1 MCGIFGITKKTEFQE
16 MDVSGS
22 TILCH
27 RGPDNEGNWENE
39 HIKLE
44 HSRLA
49 IMDLTDAGNQPFE
62 QNAGKVLVFNGEIYN
77 FHELQEKWFDKNN
90 PWQTHSDTEVLYRG
104 LVEKGLDCLNEL
116 NGMFAFGYY
125 DKISNKIFIVRDR
138 YGIKPV
144 YYYHNGLDFIFASEQ
159 KAIAEFTGWNPNL
172 NNLSEYS
179 VFKYVSGNKT
189 TIENIYELEP
199 GHAAEFNVTSGEL
212 KIWRWYDFA
221 KERTEKDIDYEKLET
236 IVFDSINRHLISDAP
251 VGIQLSGGVDSS
263 ILAWYVNKIKG
274 EGIKSFSINFLESE
288 FDESVEAAKT
298 AKKFNFDHHSIPFSV
313 DDFVE
318 IWPKAIEFFD
328 EPINHP
334 HTIPLFKL
342 YQVAKDHVKV
352 LLSGEGA
359 DEVFL
364 GYEHHKNILNI
375 TNFDDLR
382 NFSKFL
388 DFDLV
393 KEYLNLDLI
402 KNTDDYWGNKTES
415 AKYWISKGITGISG
429 YEFHHHL
436 NTLLNRIDKMSMAH
450 SVEVR
455 TPFLDNELV
464 EFGLKQKI
472 DNLFR
477 LSKNDTIKRKIPL
490 MKIYEKLFDM
500 DASNKNK
507 IGFRVPFD
515 EWIQSKSQLR
525 KFCSEILCNTNQ
537 FEELNHKKIEELKL
551 KLEKNENLDNPE
563 IRIIWLL
570 TNYIIWRNKHHK
582 NLV

>member
-1 MCGIFGITKKTEFQE
+1 MCGIFGITKKTLINQS
-16 MDVSGS
+16 DVSGA

-39 HIKLE
+39 DVKLE

-49 IMDLTDAGNQPFE
+49 IIDLTDAGNQPFE
-62 QNAGKVLVFNGEIYN
+62 LSEGKILVFNGEIYN
-77 FHELQEKWFDKNN
+77 FQELRKKWFDENQ

-104 LVEKGLDCLNEL
+104 LVNKGLDCLNEL
-116 NGMFAFGYY
+116 NGMFAFGFY
-125 DKISNKIFIVRDR
+125 DTVSNKIFLVRDR

-144 YYYHNGLDFIFASEQ
+144 YYYHNELDFIFASEQ
-159 KAIAEFTGWNPNL
+159 KAIAKFTGWNPNL
-172 NNLSEYS
+172 KNLSEYS

-189 TIENIYELEP
+189 TIENIFELEP
-199 GHAAEFNVTSGEL
+199 GHAAEFDVASGEL
-212 KIWRWYDFA
+212 KIWRWYDFV
-221 KERTEKDIDYEKLET
+221 KERTEEEIDYEKLEK
-236 IVFDSINRHLISDAP
+236 IIFESIKRHLISDAP
-251 VGIQLSGGVDSS
+251 VGIQLSGGIDSS

-274 EGIKSFSINFLESE
+274 EGIKSFSINFLESK
-288 FDESVEAAKT
+288 FDESVEAAHT

-313 DDFVE
+313 TDFIE

-334 HTIPLFKL
+334 HTLPLFKL
-342 YQVAKDHVKV
+342 YQVAKEHVKV

-359 DEVFL
+359 DEAFL
-364 GYEHHKNILNI
+364 GYEHHKKILNV
-375 TNFDDLR
+375 TNFKDLR

-388 DFDLV
+388 DFDLI

-402 KNTDDYWGNKTES
+402 ENTGDCWGNKTES
-415 AKYWISKGITGISG
+415 AKYWISKGSTGISG

-464 EFGLKQKI
+464 EFGLKQNV
-472 DNLFR
+472 DSLFR
-477 LSKNDTIKRKIPL
+477 FSENDNTKRKIPL
-490 MKIYEKLFDM
+490 MEIYEKLFNI
-500 DASNKNK
+500 DASDKSK

-515 EWIQSKSQLR
+515 EWVQNKPELR
-525 KFCSEILCNTNQ
+525 KFCSQILSKTKQ
-537 FEELNHKKIEELKL
+537 YDELNHNKIKELQKN
-551 KLEKNENLDNPE
+551 LEVNKTLDNYQ
-563 IRIIWLL
+563 IRIVWLL
-570 TNYIIWRNKHHK
+570 SNYLLWRQKTS
-582 NLV
+582 

>member
-1 MCGIFGITKKTEFQE
+1 MCGIFGITKKTLINQS
-16 MDVSGS
+16 DVSGA

-39 HIKLE
+39 DVKLE

-49 IMDLTDAGNQPFE
+49 IIDLTDAGNQPFE
-62 QNAGKVLVFNGEIYN
+62 LSEGKILVFNGEIYN
-77 FHELQEKWFDKNN
+77 FQELRKKWFDENQ

-104 LVEKGLDCLNEL
+104 LVNKGLDCLNEL
-116 NGMFAFGYY
+116 NGMFAFGFY
-125 DKISNKIFIVRDR
+125 DTVSNKIFLVRDR

-144 YYYHNGLDFIFASEQ
+144 YYYHNELDFIFASEQ
-159 KAIAEFTGWNPNL
+159 KAIAKFTGWNPNL
-172 NNLSEYS
+172 KNLSEYS

-189 TIENIYELEP
+189 TIENIFELEP
-199 GHAAEFNVTSGEL
+199 GHAAEFDVASGEL
-212 KIWRWYDFA
+212 KIWRWYDFV
-221 KERTEKDIDYEKLET
+221 KERTEEEIDYEKLEK
-236 IVFDSINRHLISDAP
+236 IIFESIKRHLISDAP
-251 VGIQLSGGVDSS
+251 VGIQLSGGIDSS

-274 EGIKSFSINFLESE
+274 EGIKSFSINFLESK
-288 FDESVEAAKT
+288 FDESVEAAHT

-313 DDFVE
+313 TDFIE

-334 HTIPLFKL
+334 HTLPLFKL
-342 YQVAKDHVKV
+342 YQVAKEHVKV

-359 DEVFL
+359 DEAFL
-364 GYEHHKNILNI
+364 GYEHHKKILNI
-375 TNFDDLR
+375 TNFKDLR

-388 DFDLV
+388 DFDLI

-402 KNTDDYWGNKTES
+402 ENTGDCWGNKTES
-415 AKYWISKGITGISG
+415 AKYWISKGSTGISG

-464 EFGLKQKI
+464 EFGLKQNV
-472 DNLFR
+472 DSLFR
-477 LSKNDTIKRKIPL
+477 FSENDNTKRKIPL
-490 MKIYEKLFDM
+490 MEIYKKLFNI
-500 DASNKNK
+500 DASDKTK

-515 EWIQSKSQLR
+515 EWVQNKPELR
-525 KFCSEILCNTNQ
+525 KFCSQILSKTKQ
-537 FEELNHKKIEELKL
+537 YDELNHNKIKELQKN
-551 KLEKNENLDNPE
+551 LEVNKTLDNYQ
-563 IRIIWLL
+563 IRIVWLL
-570 TNYIIWRNKHHK
+570 SNYLLWRQKTS
-582 NLV
+582 

>member
-1 MCGIFGITKKTEFQE
+1 MCGIFGITKKTLTNQS
-16 MDVSGS
+16 DVSGA

-39 HIKLE
+39 DVKLE

-49 IMDLTDAGNQPFE
+49 IIDLTDAGNQPFE
-62 QNAGKVLVFNGEIYN
+62 LSEGKILVFNGEIYN
-77 FHELQEKWFDKNN
+77 FQELRKKWFDENQ

-104 LVEKGLDCLNEL
+104 LVNKGLDCLNEL
-116 NGMFAFGYY
+116 NGMFAFGFY
-125 DKISNKIFIVRDR
+125 DTVSNKIFLVRDR

-144 YYYHNGLDFIFASEQ
+144 YYYHNELDFIFASEQ
-159 KAIAEFTGWNPNL
+159 KAIAKFTGWNPNL
-172 NNLSEYS
+172 KNLSEYS

-189 TIENIYELEP
+189 TIENIFELEP
-199 GHAAEFNVTSGEL
+199 GHAAEFDVASGEL
-212 KIWRWYDFA
+212 KIWRWYDFV
-221 KERTEKDIDYEKLET
+221 KERTEEEIDYEKLEK
-236 IVFDSINRHLISDAP
+236 IIFESIKRHLISDAP
-251 VGIQLSGGVDSS
+251 VGIQLSGGIDSS

-274 EGIKSFSINFLESE
+274 EGIKSFSINFLESK
-288 FDESVEAAKT
+288 FDESVEAAQT

-313 DDFVE
+313 TDFIE

-334 HTIPLFKL
+334 HTLPLFKL
-342 YQVAKDHVKV
+342 YQVAKEHVKV

-359 DEVFL
+359 DEAFL
-364 GYEHHKNILNI
+364 GYEHHKKILNI
-375 TNFDDLR
+375 TNFKDLR

-388 DFDLV
+388 DFDLI

-402 KNTDDYWGNKTES
+402 ENTGDCWGNKTKS
-415 AKYWISKGITGISG
+415 AKYWISKGSTGISG

-464 EFGLKQKI
+464 EFGLKQNV
-472 DNLFR
+472 DSLFR
-477 LSKNDTIKRKIPL
+477 FSENDNTKRKIPL
-490 MKIYEKLFDM
+490 MEIYEKLFNI
-500 DASNKNK
+500 DASDKSK

-515 EWIQSKSQLR
+515 EWVQNKPELR
-525 KFCSEILCNTNQ
+525 KFCSQILSKTKQ
-537 FEELNHKKIEELKL
+537 YDELNHNKIKELQKN
-551 KLEKNENLDNPE
+551 LEVNKTLDNYQ
-563 IRIIWLL
+563 IRIVWLL
-570 TNYIIWRNKHHK
+570 SNYLLWRQKTS
-582 NLV
+582 

>member
-1 MCGIFGITKKTEFQE
+1 MCGIFGITKKTLINQS
-16 MDVSGS
+16 DVSGA

-39 HIKLE
+39 DVKLE

-49 IMDLTDAGNQPFE
+49 IIDLTDAGNQPFE
-62 QNAGKVLVFNGEIYN
+62 LSEGKILVFNGEIYN
-77 FHELQEKWFDKNN
+77 FQELRKKWFDENQ

-104 LVEKGLDCLNEL
+104 LVNKGLDCLNEL
-116 NGMFAFGYY
+116 NGMFAFGFY
-125 DKISNKIFIVRDR
+125 DTVSNKIFLVRDR
-138 YGIKPV
+138 YGIKPM
-144 YYYHNGLDFIFASEQ
+144 YYYHNELDFIFASEQ
-159 KAIAEFTGWNPNL
+159 KAIAKFTGWNPNL
-172 NNLSEYS
+172 KNLSEYS

-189 TIENIYELEP
+189 TIENIFELEP
-199 GHAAEFNVTSGEL
+199 GHAAEFDVASGEL
-212 KIWRWYDFA
+212 KIWRWYDFV
-221 KERTEKDIDYEKLET
+221 KERTEEEIDYEKLEK
-236 IVFDSINRHLISDAP
+236 IIFESIKRHLISDAP
-251 VGIQLSGGVDSS
+251 VGIQLSGGIDSS

-274 EGIKSFSINFLESE
+274 EGIKSFSINFLESK
-288 FDESVEAAKT
+288 FDESVEAAHT

-313 DDFVE
+313 TDFIE

-334 HTIPLFKL
+334 HTLPLFKL
-342 YQVAKDHVKV
+342 YQVAKEHVKV

-364 GYEHHKNILNI
+364 GYEHHKKILNI
-375 TNFDDLR
+375 TNFKDLR

-388 DFDLV
+388 DFDLI

-402 KNTDDYWGNKTES
+402 ENTGDCWGNKTES
-415 AKYWISKGITGISG
+415 AKYWISKGSTGISG

-464 EFGLKQKI
+464 EFGLKQNV
-472 DNLFR
+472 DSLFR
-477 LSKNDTIKRKIPL
+477 FSENDNTKRKIPL
-490 MKIYEKLFDM
+490 MEIYKKLFNI
-500 DASNKNK
+500 DASDKSK

-515 EWIQSKSQLR
+515 EWVQNKPELR
-525 KFCSEILCNTNQ
+525 KFCSQILSKTKQ
-537 FEELNHKKIEELKL
+537 YDELNHNKIKELQKN
-551 KLEKNENLDNPE
+551 LEVNKTLDNYQ
-563 IRIIWLL
+563 IRIVWLL
-570 TNYIIWRNKHHK
+570 SNYLLWRQKTS
-582 NLV
+582 

>member
-1 MCGIFGITKKTEFQE
+1 MCGIFGITKKTFFNKSG
-16 MDVSGS
+16 VSGA

-49 IMDLTDAGNQPFE
+49 IIDLTEAGNQPFE
-62 QNAGKVLVFNGEIYN
+62 YNPGKVLVFNGEIYN
-77 FHELQEKWFDKNN
+77 FQELQKKWFDENN

-104 LVEKGLDCLNEL
+104 LVKKGLDCLDEL

-125 DKISNKIFIVRDR
+125 DTSSNKIFLVRDR

-144 YYYHNGLDFIFASEQ
+144 YYYHNDLDFIFASEQ
-159 KAIAEFTGWNPNL
+159 KAIAKFTGWNPNL
-172 NNLSEYS
+172 DNLTEYS

-189 TIENIYELEP
+189 SIENIYELEP
-199 GHAAEFNVTSGEL
+199 GHAAEFDVNSGEL
-212 KIWRWYDFA
+212 KIWRWHDFGE
-221 KERTEKDIDYEKLET
+221 ERTEKEIDYEKLQT
-236 IVFDSINRHLISDAP
+236 IISESIKRHLISDAP

-313 DDFVE
+313 KDFIE

-342 YQVAKDHVKV
+342 YQIAKEHVKV

-359 DEVFL
+359 DEAFL
-364 GYEHHKNILNI
+364 GYEHHKKILDI
-375 TNFDDLR
+375 TNFNDLR

-388 DFDLV
+388 DFDSI

-402 KNTDDYWGNKTES
+402 KNNDDYWGNKTEA

-436 NTLLNRIDKMSMAH
+436 NTLLNRIDKMSMAN

-464 EFGLKQKI
+464 GFGLKQNI
-472 DNLFR
+472 DSLFR
-477 LSKNDTIKRKIPL
+477 LSANNKTKRKIPL
-490 MKIYEKLFDM
+490 MKIYEKLFGI
-500 DASNKNK
+500 DASEKNK

-515 EWIQSKSQLR
+515 EWIQNKLELR
-525 KFCSEILCNTNQ
+525 KFCIEKLSKTNQ
-537 FEELNHKKIEELKL
+537 FEELNHKKIEELKQ
-551 KLEKNENLDNPE
+551 KLEKNDRLDNSE
-563 IRIIWLL
+563 VRIIWLL
-570 TNYIIWRNKHHK
+570 TNYLLWRQSNDE
-582 NLV
+582 NI

>member
-1 MCGIFGITKKTEFQE
+1 MCGIFGITKKTLINQS
-16 MDVSGS
+16 DVSGA

-39 HIKLE
+39 DVKLE

-49 IMDLTDAGNQPFE
+49 IIDLTDAGNQPFE
-62 QNAGKVLVFNGEIYN
+62 LSEGKILVFNGEIYN
-77 FHELQEKWFDKNN
+77 FQELRKKWFDENQ

-104 LVEKGLDCLNEL
+104 LVNKGLDCLNEL
-116 NGMFAFGYY
+116 NGMFAFGFY
-125 DKISNKIFIVRDR
+125 DTVSNKIFLVRDR

-144 YYYHNGLDFIFASEQ
+144 YYYHNELDFIFASEQ
-159 KAIAEFTGWNPNL
+159 KAIAKFTGWNPNL
-172 NNLSEYS
+172 KNLSEYS

-189 TIENIYELEP
+189 TIENIFELEP
-199 GHAAEFNVTSGEL
+199 GHAAEFDVASGEL
-212 KIWRWYDFA
+212 KIWRWYDFV
-221 KERTEKDIDYEKLET
+221 KERTEEEIDYEKLEK
-236 IVFDSINRHLISDAP
+236 IIFESIKRHLISDAP
-251 VGIQLSGGVDSS
+251 VGIQLSGGIDSS

-274 EGIKSFSINFLESE
+274 EGIKSFSINFLESK
-288 FDESVEAAKT
+288 FDESVEAAQT

-313 DDFVE
+313 TDFIE

-334 HTIPLFKL
+334 HTLPLFKL
-342 YQVAKDHVKV
+342 YQVAKEHVKV

-364 GYEHHKNILNI
+364 GYEHHKKILNI
-375 TNFDDLR
+375 TNFKDLR

-388 DFDLV
+388 DFDLI

-402 KNTDDYWGNKTES
+402 ENTGDCWGNKTES
-415 AKYWISKGITGISG
+415 AKYWISKGSTGISG

-464 EFGLKQKI
+464 EFGLKQNV
-472 DNLFR
+472 DSLFR
-477 LSKNDTIKRKIPL
+477 FSENDNTKRKIPL
-490 MKIYEKLFDM
+490 MKIYEKLFNI
-500 DASNKNK
+500 DASDKSK

-515 EWIQSKSQLR
+515 EWVQNKPELR
-525 KFCSEILCNTNQ
+525 KFCSQILSKTKQ
-537 FEELNHKKIEELKL
+537 YDELNHNKIKELQKN
-551 KLEKNENLDNPE
+551 LEVNKTLDNYQ
-563 IRIIWLL
+563 IRIVWLL
-570 TNYIIWRNKHHK
+570 SNYLLWRQKTS
-582 NLV
+582 

>member
-1 MCGIFGITKKTEFQE
+1 MCGIFGITKKTLINQS
-16 MDVSGS
+16 DVSGA

-39 HIKLE
+39 DVKLE

-49 IMDLTDAGNQPFE
+49 IIDLTDAGNQPFE
-62 QNAGKVLVFNGEIYN
+62 LSEGKILVFNGEIYN
-77 FHELQEKWFDKNN
+77 FQELRKKWFDENQ

-104 LVEKGLDCLNEL
+104 LVNKGLDCLNEL
-116 NGMFAFGYY
+116 NGMFAFGFY
-125 DKISNKIFIVRDR
+125 DTVSNKIFLVRDR

-144 YYYHNGLDFIFASEQ
+144 YYYHNELDFIFASEQ
-159 KAIAEFTGWNPNL
+159 KAIAKFTGWNPNL
-172 NNLSEYS
+172 KNLSEYS

-189 TIENIYELEP
+189 IIENIFELEP
-199 GHAAEFNVTSGEL
+199 GHAAEFDVASGEL
-212 KIWRWYDFA
+212 KIWRWYDFV
-221 KERTEKDIDYEKLET
+221 KERTEEEIDYEKLEK
-236 IVFDSINRHLISDAP
+236 IIFESIKRHLISDAP
-251 VGIQLSGGVDSS
+251 VGIQLSGGIDSS

-274 EGIKSFSINFLESE
+274 EGIKSFSINFLESK
-288 FDESVEAAKT
+288 FDESVEAAQT

-313 DDFVE
+313 TDFIE

-334 HTIPLFKL
+334 HTLPLFKL
-342 YQVAKDHVKV
+342 YQVAKEHVKV

-364 GYEHHKNILNI
+364 GYEHHKKILNI
-375 TNFDDLR
+375 TNFKDLR

-388 DFDLV
+388 DFDLI

-402 KNTDDYWGNKTES
+402 ENTGDCWGNKTES
-415 AKYWISKGITGISG
+415 AKYWISKGSTGISG

-464 EFGLKQKI
+464 EFGLKQNV
-472 DNLFR
+472 DSLFR
-477 LSKNDTIKRKIPL
+477 FSENDNTKRKIPL
-490 MKIYEKLFDM
+490 MKIYEKLFNI
-500 DASNKNK
+500 DASDKSK

-515 EWIQSKSQLR
+515 EWIQNKPELR
-525 KFCSEILCNTNQ
+525 KFCSQILSKTKQ
-537 FEELNHKKIEELKL
+537 YDELNHNKIKELQKN
-551 KLEKNENLDNPE
+551 LEVNKTLDNYQ
-563 IRIIWLL
+563 IRIVWLL
-570 TNYIIWRNKHHK
+570 SNYLLWRQTTS
-582 NLV
+582 

>member
-1 MCGIFGITKKTEFQE
+1 MCGIFGITKKTLINQS
-16 MDVSGS
+16 DVSGA

-39 HIKLE
+39 DVKLE

-49 IMDLTDAGNQPFE
+49 IIDLTDAGNQPFE
-62 QNAGKVLVFNGEIYN
+62 LSEGKILVFNGEIYN
-77 FHELQEKWFDKNN
+77 FQELRKKWFDENQ

-104 LVEKGLDCLNEL
+104 LVNKGLDCLNEL
-116 NGMFAFGYY
+116 NGMFAFGFY
-125 DKISNKIFIVRDR
+125 DTVSNKIFLVRDR

-144 YYYHNGLDFIFASEQ
+144 YYYHNELDFIFASEQ
-159 KAIAEFTGWNPNL
+159 KAIAKFTGWNPNL
-172 NNLSEYS
+172 KNLSEYS

-189 TIENIYELEP
+189 TIENIFELEP
-199 GHAAEFNVTSGEL
+199 GHAAEFDVASGEL
-212 KIWRWYDFA
+212 KIWRWYDFV
-221 KERTEKDIDYEKLET
+221 KERTEEEIDYEKLEK
-236 IVFDSINRHLISDAP
+236 IIFESIKRHLISDAP
-251 VGIQLSGGVDSS
+251 VGIQLSGGIDSS

-274 EGIKSFSINFLESE
+274 EGIKSFSINFLESK
-288 FDESVEAAKT
+288 FDESVEAAHT

-313 DDFVE
+313 TDFIE

-334 HTIPLFKL
+334 HTLPLFKL
-342 YQVAKDHVKV
+342 YQVAKEHVKV

-359 DEVFL
+359 DEAFL
-364 GYEHHKNILNI
+364 GYEHHKKILNI
-375 TNFDDLR
+375 TNFKDLR

-388 DFDLV
+388 DFDLI

-402 KNTDDYWGNKTES
+402 ENTGDCWGNKTES
-415 AKYWISKGITGISG
+415 AKYWISKGSTGISG

-464 EFGLKQKI
+464 EFGLKQNV
-472 DNLFR
+472 DSLFR
-477 LSKNDTIKRKIPL
+477 FSENDNTKRKIPL
-490 MKIYEKLFDM
+490 MEIYEKLFNI
-500 DASNKNK
+500 DASDKSK

-515 EWIQSKSQLR
+515 EWVQNKPELR
-525 KFCSEILCNTNQ
+525 KFCSQILSKTKQ
-537 FEELNHKKIEELKL
+537 YDELNHNKIKELQKN
-551 KLEKNENLDNPE
+551 LEVNKTLDNYQ
-563 IRIIWLL
+563 IRIVWLL
-570 TNYIIWRNKHHK
+570 SNYLLWRQKTS
-582 NLV
+582 

>member
-1 MCGIFGITKKTEFQE
+1 MCGIFGITKKTLINQS
-16 MDVSGS
+16 DVSGA

-39 HIKLE
+39 DVKLE

-49 IMDLTDAGNQPFE
+49 IIDLTDAGNQPFE
-62 QNAGKVLVFNGEIYN
+62 LSEGKILVFNGEIYN
-77 FHELQEKWFDKNN
+77 FQELRKKWFDENQ

-104 LVEKGLDCLNEL
+104 LVNKGLDCLNEL
-116 NGMFAFGYY
+116 NGMFAFGFY
-125 DKISNKIFIVRDR
+125 DTVSNKIFLVRDR
-138 YGIKPV
+138 YGIKPM
-144 YYYHNGLDFIFASEQ
+144 YYYHNELDFIFASEQ
-159 KAIAEFTGWNPNL
+159 KAIAKFTGWNPNL
-172 NNLSEYS
+172 KNLSEYS

-189 TIENIYELEP
+189 IIENIFELEP
-199 GHAAEFNVTSGEL
+199 GHAAEFDVASGEL
-212 KIWRWYDFA
+212 KIWRWYDFV
-221 KERTEKDIDYEKLET
+221 KERTEEEIDYEKLEK
-236 IVFDSINRHLISDAP
+236 IIFESIKRHLISDAP
-251 VGIQLSGGVDSS
+251 VGIQLSGGIDSS

-274 EGIKSFSINFLESE
+274 EGIKSFSINFLESK
-288 FDESVEAAKT
+288 FDESVEAAHT

-313 DDFVE
+313 TDFIE

-334 HTIPLFKL
+334 HTLPLFKL
-342 YQVAKDHVKV
+342 YQVAKEHVKV

-364 GYEHHKNILNI
+364 GYEHHKKILNI
-375 TNFDDLR
+375 TNFKDLR

-388 DFDLV
+388 DFDLI

-402 KNTDDYWGNKTES
+402 ENTGDCWGNKTES
-415 AKYWISKGITGISG
+415 AKYWISKGSTGISG

-464 EFGLKQKI
+464 EFGLKQNV
-472 DNLFR
+472 DSLFR
-477 LSKNDTIKRKIPL
+477 FSENDNTKRKIPL
-490 MKIYEKLFDM
+490 MEIYEKLFNI
-500 DASNKNK
+500 DASDKSK

-515 EWIQSKSQLR
+515 EWVQNKPELR
-525 KFCSEILCNTNQ
+525 KFCSQILSKTKQ
-537 FEELNHKKIEELKL
+537 YDELNHNKIKELQKN
-551 KLEKNENLDNPE
+551 LEVNKTLDNYQ
-563 IRIIWLL
+563 IRIVWLL
-570 TNYIIWRNKHHK
+570 SNYLLWRQKTS
-582 NLV
+582 

>member
-1 MCGIFGITKKTEFQE
+1 MCGIFGITKKTLINQS
-16 MDVSGS
+16 DVSGA

-39 HIKLE
+39 DVKLE

-49 IMDLTDAGNQPFE
+49 IIDLTDAGNQPFE
-62 QNAGKVLVFNGEIYN
+62 LSEGKILVFNGEIYN
-77 FHELQEKWFDKNN
+77 FQELRKKWFDENQ

-104 LVEKGLDCLNEL
+104 LVNKGLDCLNEL
-116 NGMFAFGYY
+116 NGMFAFGFY
-125 DKISNKIFIVRDR
+125 DTVSNKIFLVRDR

-144 YYYHNGLDFIFASEQ
+144 YYYHNELDFIFASEQ
-159 KAIAEFTGWNPNL
+159 KAIAKFTGWNPNL
-172 NNLSEYS
+172 KNLSEYS

-189 TIENIYELEP
+189 IIENIFELEP
-199 GHAAEFNVTSGEL
+199 GHAAEFDVASGEL
-212 KIWRWYDFA
+212 KIWRWYDFV
-221 KERTEKDIDYEKLET
+221 KERTEEEIDYEKLEK
-236 IVFDSINRHLISDAP
+236 IIFESIKRHLISDAP
-251 VGIQLSGGVDSS
+251 VGIQLSGGIDSS

-274 EGIKSFSINFLESE
+274 EGIKSFSINFLESK
-288 FDESVEAAKT
+288 FDESVEAAHT

-313 DDFVE
+313 TDFIE

-334 HTIPLFKL
+334 HTLPLFKL
-342 YQVAKDHVKV
+342 YQVAKEHVKV

-359 DEVFL
+359 DEAFL
-364 GYEHHKNILNI
+364 GYEHHKKILNI
-375 TNFDDLR
+375 TNFKDLR

-388 DFDLV
+388 DFDLI

-402 KNTDDYWGNKTES
+402 ENTGDCWGNKTES
-415 AKYWISKGITGISG
+415 AKYWISKGSTGISG

-464 EFGLKQKI
+464 EFGLKQNV
-472 DNLFR
+472 DSLFR
-477 LSKNDTIKRKIPL
+477 FSENDNTKRKIPL
-490 MKIYEKLFDM
+490 MEIYKKLFNI
-500 DASNKNK
+500 DASDKSK

-515 EWIQSKSQLR
+515 EWVQNKPELR
-525 KFCSEILCNTNQ
+525 KFCSQILSKTKQ
-537 FEELNHKKIEELKL
+537 YDELNHNKIKELQKN
-551 KLEKNENLDNPE
+551 LEVNKTLDNYQ
-563 IRIIWLL
+563 IRIVWLL
-570 TNYIIWRNKHHK
+570 SNYLLWRQKTS
-582 NLV
+582 

>member
-1 MCGIFGITKKTEFQE
+1 MCGIFGITKKTLINQS
-16 MDVSGS
+16 DVSGA

-39 HIKLE
+39 DVKLE

-49 IMDLTDAGNQPFE
+49 IIDLTDAGNQPFE
-62 QNAGKVLVFNGEIYN
+62 LSEGKILVFNGEIYN
-77 FHELQEKWFDKNN
+77 FQELRKKWFDENQ

-104 LVEKGLDCLNEL
+104 LVNKGLDCLNEL
-116 NGMFAFGYY
+116 NGMFAFGFY
-125 DKISNKIFIVRDR
+125 DTVSNKIFLVRDR

-144 YYYHNGLDFIFASEQ
+144 YYYHNELDFIFASEQ
-159 KAIAEFTGWNPNL
+159 KAIAKFTGWNPNL
-172 NNLSEYS
+172 KNLSEYS

-189 TIENIYELEP
+189 TIENIFELEP
-199 GHAAEFNVTSGEL
+199 GHAAEFDVASGEL
-212 KIWRWYDFA
+212 KIWRWYDFV
-221 KERTEKDIDYEKLET
+221 KERTEEEIDYEKLEK
-236 IVFDSINRHLISDAP
+236 IIFESIKRHLISDAP
-251 VGIQLSGGVDSS
+251 VGIQLSGGIDSS

-274 EGIKSFSINFLESE
+274 EGIKSFSINFLESK
-288 FDESVEAAKT
+288 FDESVEAAQT

-313 DDFVE
+313 TDFIE

-334 HTIPLFKL
+334 HTLPLFKL
-342 YQVAKDHVKV
+342 YQVAKEHVKV

-364 GYEHHKNILNI
+364 GYEHHKKILNI
-375 TNFDDLR
+375 TNFKDLR

-388 DFDLV
+388 DFDLI

-402 KNTDDYWGNKTES
+402 ENTGDCWGNKTKS
-415 AKYWISKGITGISG
+415 AKYWISKGSTGISG

-464 EFGLKQKI
+464 EFGLKQNV
-472 DNLFR
+472 DSLFR
-477 LSKNDTIKRKIPL
+477 FSENDNTKRKIPL
-490 MKIYEKLFDM
+490 MKIYEKLFNI
-500 DASNKNK
+500 DASDKSK

-515 EWIQSKSQLR
+515 EWVQNKPELR
-525 KFCSEILCNTNQ
+525 KFCSQILSKTKQ
-537 FEELNHKKIEELKL
+537 YDELNHNKIKELQKN
-551 KLEKNENLDNPE
+551 LEVNKTLDNYQ
-563 IRIIWLL
+563 IRIVWLL
-570 TNYIIWRNKHHK
+570 SNYLLWRQKTS
-582 NLV
+582 

>member
-1 MCGIFGITKKTEFQE
+1 MCGIFGITKKTLINQS
-16 MDVSGS
+16 DVSGA

-39 HIKLE
+39 DVKLE

-49 IMDLTDAGNQPFE
+49 IIDLTDAGNQPFE
-62 QNAGKVLVFNGEIYN
+62 LSEGKILVFNGEIYN
-77 FHELQEKWFDKNN
+77 FQELRKKWFDENQ

-104 LVEKGLDCLNEL
+104 LVNKGLDCLNEL
-116 NGMFAFGYY
+116 NGMFAFGFY
-125 DKISNKIFIVRDR
+125 DTVSNKIFLVRDR

-144 YYYHNGLDFIFASEQ
+144 YYYHNELDFIFASEQ
-159 KAIAEFTGWNPNL
+159 KAIAKFTGWNPNL
-172 NNLSEYS
+172 KNLSEYS

-189 TIENIYELEP
+189 TIENIFELEP
-199 GHAAEFNVTSGEL
+199 GHAAEFDVASGEL
-212 KIWRWYDFA
+212 KIWRWYDFV
-221 KERTEKDIDYEKLET
+221 KERTEEEIDYEKLEK
-236 IVFDSINRHLISDAP
+236 IIFESIKRHLISDAP
-251 VGIQLSGGVDSS
+251 VGIQLSGGIDSS

-274 EGIKSFSINFLESE
+274 EGIKSFSINFLESK
-288 FDESVEAAKT
+288 FDESVEAAQT

-313 DDFVE
+313 TDFIE

-334 HTIPLFKL
+334 HTLPLFKL
-342 YQVAKDHVKV
+342 YQVAKEHVKV

-364 GYEHHKNILNI
+364 GYEHHKKILNI
-375 TNFDDLR
+375 TNFKDLR

-388 DFDLV
+388 DFDLI

-402 KNTDDYWGNKTES
+402 ENTGDCWGNKTKS
-415 AKYWISKGITGISG
+415 AKYWISKGSTGISG

-464 EFGLKQKI
+464 EFGLKQNV
-472 DNLFR
+472 DSLFR
-477 LSKNDTIKRKIPL
+477 FSENDNTKRKIPL
-490 MKIYEKLFDM
+490 MKIYEKLFNI
-500 DASNKNK
+500 DASDKSK

-515 EWIQSKSQLR
+515 EWIQNKPELR
-525 KFCSEILCNTNQ
+525 KFCSQILSKTKQ
-537 FEELNHKKIEELKL
+537 YDELNHNKIKELQKN
-551 KLEKNENLDNPE
+551 LEVNKTLDNYQ
-563 IRIIWLL
+563 IRIVWLL
-570 TNYIIWRNKHHK
+570 SNYLLWRQKTS
-582 NLV
+582 